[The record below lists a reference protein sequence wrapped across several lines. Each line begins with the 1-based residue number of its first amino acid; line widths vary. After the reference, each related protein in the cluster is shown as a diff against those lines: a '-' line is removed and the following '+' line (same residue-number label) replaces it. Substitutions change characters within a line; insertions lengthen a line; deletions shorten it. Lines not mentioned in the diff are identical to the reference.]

1 MASRNSRTSGMRL
14 LWIPGGRKGHP
25 KGRFD
30 STNKK
35 ISYSTRQKK
44 SEVWSLGGS
53 KAQNELLTA
62 EPDVSLLDGPSTSGI
77 ASIACATAVG
87 SSAAVI
93 AKNSNNSTTFPS
105 NEAAAAECLT
115 NASDSHQQQ
124 QQHNQTSPTTPNSTA
139 STAQLISPPLSPLIQ
154 TDLDQIDSDT
164 ESFTMPAKSHQPIPV
179 IVTTTTTAQI
189 MDENRYSILGKDI
202 TTNEFDIYTLP
213 SPPKDAIH
221 TSIDN
226 LNSSSGTTAS
236 QISPSESPIHKESII
251 TTAITNESHTNHH
264 SQPQLQQQQQE
275 QNGSVN
281 STPVKKKHHNRNHNN
296 NQGDVNS
303 IESITE
309 DTTSEKIPSGDLDWV
324 DSALQAR
331 NDREILTK
339 SKTKKKKN
347 KLSKGKGLD
356 QLDGVPSANK
366 EENKNETPEDD
377 EKVVKCLYYT
387 LMCCDC
393 SLQ

>member
-1 MASRNSRTSGMRL
+1 
-14 LWIPGGRKGHP
+14 
-25 KGRFD
+25 
-30 STNKK
+30 
-35 ISYSTRQKK
+35 
-44 SEVWSLGGS
+44 
-53 KAQNELLTA
+53 
-62 EPDVSLLDGPSTSGI
+62 
-77 ASIACATAVG
+77 
-87 SSAAVI
+87 
-93 AKNSNNSTTFPS
+93 
-105 NEAAAAECLT
+105 
-115 NASDSHQQQ
+115 
-124 QQHNQTSPTTPNSTA
+124 
-139 STAQLISPPLSPLIQ
+139 
-154 TDLDQIDSDT
+154 
-164 ESFTMPAKSHQPIPV
+164 MPAKSHQPIPV

-281 STPVKKKHHNRNHNN
+281 SSPVKKKHHHRNHNN

-324 DSALQAR
+324 DSALQSR

-339 SKTKKKKN
+339 SKTKKKKKN